1 MQNENCEQRRHMYQK
16 KITGLNTWSEFCI
29 VWEEGK
35 DTD

>member
-1 MQNENCEQRRHMYQK
+1 MQNENWTTKAYVSEK
-16 KITGLNTWSEFCI
+16 KTGLNTWSEFCI